1 MKKLLKRDRILFSG
15 FANYKREYIKKD
27 FLVAIVITAITI
39 PQSLGFAAI
48 AGLPIQTGLYCSLF
62 APVIFAIF
70 TSSRYL
76 IVGADS
82 ATAAIVASGATAIAV
97 AGSPEYPSA
106 IALLGLL
113 TGLIL
118 LAMSIL
124 RLGFL
129 ADLISKPVLVGFL
142 AGVGLQLIISQM
154 PSMIGINFN
163 GDIIASLNMLVS
175 NLDNIN
181 WLSLIFSLFV
191 LVIVVIAN
199 KRRLP
204 GELIG
209 LVIAVLAM
217 KIANLERFGISVV
230 GKIPSGLPTVSIPD
244 LSIENI
250 AVIFTS
256 ALVIATVILAQS
268 LATIRSSAEKHDD
281 ITNDNKDLAALGF
294 ANIISSLT
302 QGFAINGSPPRTLT
316 AEIMGGKSQMVNI
329 FVSAIMA
336 MVLIFTADIL
346 SYIPNAALAAIICS
360 IGFRLFDFSRLRDIW
375 HTHKIE
381 FLIAMVAL
389 VSVAILGVQKGIVI
403 AVFFSLVERLR
414 REYRPEDGIL
424 LRDQKI
430 SEWAATRIQGNHRD
444 ITSPEGVLIYRFG
457 SDIFFENADYFI
469 RRIKQSI
476 DGAKKPVNTLILD
489 AGAIS
494 DIDYTGAEA
503 LKKIAARC
511 MGDNIKFSI
520 AHVSPGL
527 QVLFD
532 NYGVTE
538 IVGSDF
544 IYQSLREAVR
554 SQPGTRR
561 PVVEMVKSLGLNIND
576 YVVIGG
582 GVLEVLDL
590 RQTVDVDLVVSK
602 SIYGKFKDLG
612 WKEYIQD
619 DGKKIL
625 SKRGYKIMMHYMRR
639 DLRRLTKYSFIKNGV
654 RFMGINDLIESKEC
668 LGRSKDLEDID
679 LLNKYLKSKST

>member
-27 FLVAIVITAITI
+27 FVVAIVITAITI

-97 AGSPEYPSA
+97 AGSPEYPGA
-106 IALLGLL
+106 VALLGLL

-142 AGVGLQLIISQM
+142 AGVGLQLIISQI

-163 GDIIASLNMLVS
+163 GDIITSLNILVS

-191 LVIVVIAN
+191 LAIVFIAN

-209 LVIAVLAM
+209 LVLAVLVM

-281 ITNDNKDLAALGF
+281 TTNDNKDLAALGF

-389 VSVAILGVQKGIVI
+389 VAVAILGVQKGIVI

-494 DIDYTGAEA
+494 D
-503 LKKIAARC
+503 

-527 QVLFD
+527 QALFN

-602 SIYGKFKDLG
+602 SVYGKFKDLG

-639 DLRRLTKYSFIKNGV
+639 DLRRLIKYSFIKNGV
-654 RFMGINDLIESKEC
+654 RFMGINDLIESKER

>member
-27 FLVAIVITAITI
+27 FVVAIVITAITI

-97 AGSPEYPSA
+97 AGSPEYTGA
-106 IALLGLL
+106 IVGLL
-113 TGLIL
+113 IGLIL

-163 GDIIASLNMLVS
+163 GDIIASLNMLIS

-281 ITNDNKDLAALGF
+281 TTNDNKDLAALGF

-346 SYIPNAALAAIICS
+346 SYIPNTALAAIICS

-444 ITSPEGVLIYRFG
+444 ITSPEGVLI
-457 SDIFFENADYFI
+457 
-469 RRIKQSI
+469 
-476 DGAKKPVNTLILD
+476 
-489 AGAIS
+489 
-494 DIDYTGAEA
+494 
-503 LKKIAARC
+503 
-511 MGDNIKFSI
+511 
-520 AHVSPGL
+520 
-527 QVLFD
+527 
-532 NYGVTE
+532 
-538 IVGSDF
+538 
-544 IYQSLREAVR
+544 
-554 SQPGTRR
+554 
-561 PVVEMVKSLGLNIND
+561 
-576 YVVIGG
+576 
-582 GVLEVLDL
+582 
-590 RQTVDVDLVVSK
+590 
-602 SIYGKFKDLG
+602 
-612 WKEYIQD
+612 
-619 DGKKIL
+619 
-625 SKRGYKIMMHYMRR
+625 
-639 DLRRLTKYSFIKNGV
+639 
-654 RFMGINDLIESKEC
+654 
-668 LGRSKDLEDID
+668 
-679 LLNKYLKSKST
+679 

>member
-27 FLVAIVITAITI
+27 FVVAIVITAITI

-142 AGVGLQLIISQM
+142 AGVGMQLIISQI

-181 WLSLIFSLFV
+181 WSSLIFSLFV
-191 LVIVVIAN
+191 LVIVIIAN

-281 ITNDNKDLAALGF
+281 TTNDNKDLAALGF

-389 VSVAILGVQKGIVI
+389 VSVAILGVQ
-403 AVFFSLVERLR
+403 
-414 REYRPEDGIL
+414 DGIL

-494 DIDYTGAEA
+494 DIDYTGSAA

-602 SIYGKFKDLG
+602 SVYGKFKDLG

-654 RFMGINDLIESKEC
+654 RFMGINDLIESKER

>member
-1 MKKLLKRDRILFSG
+1 VKNILKRDRVLFSG

-142 AGVGLQLIISQM
+142 AGVGLQLTISQM

-181 WLSLIFSLFV
+181 WSSLIFSLFV
-191 LVIVVIAN
+191 LAIVFIAN

-209 LVIAVLAM
+209 LVIAVLVM

-268 LATIRSSAEKHDD
+268 LATIRSSAD
-281 ITNDNKDLAALGF
+281 
-294 ANIISSLT
+294 
-302 QGFAINGSPPRTLT
+302 TLT

-346 SYIPNAALAAIICS
+346 SYIPNAALAAIVCS

-375 HTHKIE
+375 YTHKIE

-494 DIDYTGAEA
+494 DIDYTGAAA

-602 SIYGKFKDLG
+602 SVYGKFKDLG

-625 SKRGYKIMMHYMRR
+625 SRRGYKIMMHYMRR

-654 RFMGINDLIESKEC
+654 RFMGINDLIESKER